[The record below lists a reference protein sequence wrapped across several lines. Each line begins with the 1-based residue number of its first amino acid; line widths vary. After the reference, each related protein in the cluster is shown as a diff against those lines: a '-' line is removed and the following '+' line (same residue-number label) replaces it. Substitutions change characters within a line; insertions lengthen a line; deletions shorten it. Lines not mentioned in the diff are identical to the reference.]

1 MYRLKFSYEQIL
13 SFSKPIHGHKFMYR
27 CIPKSEPGQVI
38 EQMNVDIS
46 PCDFWSYGW
55 DSHGNRTIY
64 GTTNQEHDKFILKVS
79 GISRNDWTIYDQKH
93 RNIYLLRAQTDYT
106 RPDEDMISKIEDH
119 LGMIWTL
126 KNDYKRSVKI
136 MDYIYDT
143 FTYTKNVTTV
153 TTKAAEAFAMAKG
166 VCQDYAH
173 VMIGICRYFQIPA
186 RYVSGMMVGE
196 GYSHAWVEIFS
207 DGKWYGFD
215 PTNHLL
221 IDDTYIRFSR
231 GRDCTDCILNQGIYY
246 GICQEKQEIKASV
259 EVIK

>member
-64 GTTNQEHDKFILKVS
+64 
-79 GISRNDWTIYDQKH
+79 DQKH

-106 RPDEDMISKIEDH
+106 RPDEDMISEIEDH
-119 LGMIWTL
+119 LGMIRTL

-136 MDYIYDT
+136 MNYIYDT

-186 RYVSGMMVGE
+186 RYVSGMMIGE

>member
-1 MYRLKFSYEQIL
+1 MHRLKFSYEQIL
-13 SFSKPIHGHKFMYR
+13 SFSKPVHGHKFMYR
-27 CIPKSEPGQVI
+27 CIPKNEPGQVI

-55 DSHGNRTIY
+55 DSHGNR
-64 GTTNQEHDKFILKVS
+64 
-79 GISRNDWTIYDQKH
+79 TIYDQKH

-136 MDYIYDT
+136 MNYIYDT

-186 RYVSGMMVGE
+186 RYVSGMMIGE

>member
-1 MYRLKFSYEQIL
+1 MHRLKFSYEQIL
-13 SFSKPIHGHKFMYR
+13 SFSKPVHGHKFMYR
-27 CIPKSEPGQVI
+27 CVPKNEPGQVI

-64 GTTNQEHDKFILKVS
+64 
-79 GISRNDWTIYDQKH
+79 DQKH

-106 RPDEDMISKIEDH
+106 RPDEDMISEIEDH
-119 LGMIWTL
+119 LGMIRTL

-136 MDYIYDT
+136 MDYIYGT

-173 VMIGICRYFQIPA
+173 VMIGICRYFRIPA

>member
-64 GTTNQEHDKFILKVS
+64 
-79 GISRNDWTIYDQKH
+79 DQKH

-106 RPDEDMISKIEDH
+106 RPDEDMISEIEDH
-119 LGMIWTL
+119 LGMIRTL

-136 MDYIYDT
+136 MDYIYGT

>member
-64 GTTNQEHDKFILKVS
+64 
-79 GISRNDWTIYDQKH
+79 DQKH

-106 RPDEDMISKIEDH
+106 RPDEDMISEIEDH
-119 LGMIWTL
+119 LGMIRTL

-153 TTKAAEAFAMAKG
+153 ATKAAEAFAMAKG

-186 RYVSGMMVGE
+186 RYVSGMMIGE

>member
-1 MYRLKFSYEQIL
+1 MHRLKFSYEQIL
-13 SFSKPIHGHKFMYR
+13 SFSKPVHGHKFMYR
-27 CIPKSEPGQVI
+27 CVPKNEPGQVI

-64 GTTNQEHDKFILKVS
+64 
-79 GISRNDWTIYDQKH
+79 DQKH

-106 RPDEDMISKIEDH
+106 RPDEDMISEIEDH
-119 LGMIWTL
+119 LGMIRTL

-136 MDYIYDT
+136 MDYIYGT

>member
-1 MYRLKFSYEQIL
+1 MHRLKFSYEQIL
-13 SFSKPIHGHKFMYR
+13 SFSKPVHGHKFMYR
-27 CIPKSEPGQVI
+27 CVPKNEPGQVI

-64 GTTNQEHDKFILKVS
+64 
-79 GISRNDWTIYDQKH
+79 DQKH

-106 RPDEDMISKIEDH
+106 RPDEDMVSEIEDH
-119 LGMIWTL
+119 LGMIRTL

-136 MDYIYDT
+136 MDYIYGT

-173 VMIGICRYFQIPA
+173 VMIGLCRYFQIPA
-186 RYVSGMMVGE
+186 RYVSGMMIGE